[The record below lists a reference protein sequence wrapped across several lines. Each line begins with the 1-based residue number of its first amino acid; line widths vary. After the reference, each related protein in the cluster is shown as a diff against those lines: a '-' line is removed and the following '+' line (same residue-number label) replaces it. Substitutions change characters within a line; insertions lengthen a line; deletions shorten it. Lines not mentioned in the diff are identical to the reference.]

1 MVKLQNKAVRIININ
16 DVPLMEPITPYYTAL
31 GLLKVSDIDKLNTS
45 FLLYDYFNAKKHS
58 N

>member
-31 GLLKVSDIDKLNTS
+31 GLKVSDIDKLNTS

>member
-1 MVKLQNKAVRIININ
+1 
-16 DVPLMEPITPYYTAL
+16 MEPITPYYTAL

>member
-1 MVKLQNKAVRIININ
+1 
-16 DVPLMEPITPYYTAL
+16 MEPITPYYTAL
-31 GLLKVSDIDKLNTS
+31 GLKVSDIDKLNTS

>member
-1 MVKLQNKAVRIININ
+1 
-16 DVPLMEPITPYYTAL
+16 MEPSTPYYTAL
-31 GLLKVSDIDKLNTS
+31 GLLKVSDIDKLSTP

>member
-1 MVKLQNKAVRIININ
+1 MVKLQNKAVRIINID
-16 DVPLMEPITPYYTAL
+16 DVPLMELITPYYTAL
-31 GLLKVSDIDKLNTS
+31 GLLKVSDIDKLNTP